1 MDTFCFTMSLFST
14 TKHTIQTL
22 VNVLRYDRHTNSLV
36 SQEDLIKA
44 RHMEDIELY
53 CFFFFRFFLVVK
65 TISEITIHKRS
76 LDAQKNVTKFY
87 SSPKL

>member
-36 SQEDLIKA
+36 GQEDLIKA

-53 CFFFFRFFLVVK
+53 C
-65 TISEITIHKRS
+65 
-76 LDAQKNVTKFY
+76 
-87 SSPKL
+87 